1 MITQSILSTLKA
13 NLTTLL
19 RTLLSPS
26 LEGRAGVGLLWRV
39 GVGLLLFTLCACSG
53 SDDPDTPDPT
63 PQPSV
68 TVSLRSQS
76 IAEGAEVDANAT
88 TVLQLAYSVS
98 VKVASTANI
107 TLNGTKLTASR
118 NPNDVTGIVIPLTLE
133 EGVDYTL
140 IVPAGSVVASADA
153 NATAPELKLNFK
165 TKAKAQ
171 PVNPDIKTTLVCG
184 NDAAQKLY
192 DFMREQYGQKIISS
206 VMANVNWN
214 NELAESVYK
223 LTKKYPAAVCYDF
236 IHICYSPANWIDYT
250 NIAPVKQWSDAGGI
264 VQLMWHFNVPKTEG
278 STDVTCTPSETTFR
292 AKNVF
297 TDGTWETRW
306 FYDQMDKVVATLL
319 KLQEAGIAAT
329 WRPFHEAAGN
339 ATAKQQASWT
349 KSWFWWGYDGADTY
363 KKLWTT
369 MFNYFKEKGVK
380 NLIWIWTTQNYNG
393 NSAQYNQD
401 TDWYPGDEY
410 VDIVGRDL
418 YGYSAAQNLQ
428 EFNEI
433 QAAYPTKMIALA
445 ECGYGNYDG
454 KRYDFANISDCWNTG
469 AHWSHFMVW
478 YQGGEGST
486 NSMMTDGWWRDAMQ
500 ASSVITR
507 DQLPSLK

>member
-1 MITQSILSTLKA
+1 MNK
-13 NLTTLL
+13 TTLL
-19 RTLLSPS
+19 TTFL
-26 LEGRAGVGLLWRV
+26 V
-39 GVGLLLFTLCACSG
+39 LLLTACG
-53 SDDPDTPDPT
+53 SDDDPT
-63 PQPSV
+63 PTPVPVIPPTPATSI
-68 TVSLRSQS
+68 TVESQS
-76 IAEGAEVDANAT
+76 ISDGAEVDAST
-88 TVLQLAYSVS
+88 TTRLTLTYN
-98 VKVASTANI
+98 VKVRIHGNADI
-107 TLNGTKLTASR
+107 TLNGTRLLANVNTSNSKAI
-118 NPNDVTGIVIPLTLE
+118 DIPFRLQD
-133 EGVDYTL
+133 GKDYTL
-140 IVPAGSVVASADA
+140 QMTEGSVVALDDS
-153 NATAPELKLNFK
+153 N
-165 TKAKAQ
+165 AKA
-171 PVNPDIKTTLVCG
+171 PAFKLTFRT
-184 NDAAQKLY
+184 AAKEEPQTGSLIPAEPLTASTEPARKLY
-192 DFMREQYGQKIISS
+192 HYLLQQYGKKTVSS

-214 NELAESVYK
+214 NDCAEKIYK
-223 LTKKYPAAVCYDF
+223 LTGKYPAMNCYDF
-236 IHICYSPANWIDYT
+236 IHICFSPANWIDYT

-264 VQLMWHFNVPKTEG
+264 VQLMWHFNVPKVEG

-292 AKNVF
+292 AKNIL
-297 TDGTWETRW
+297 TDGTWENRW

-369 MFNYFKEKGVK
+369 MFNYFKEKGVR

-393 NSAQYNQD
+393 NSANYNQD
-401 TDWYPGDEY
+401 TDWYPGDAY

-433 QAAYPTKMIALA
+433 QATYPTKMIALA